1 MQGGV
6 LFISCIISI
15 EIYRDFHGVFK
26 KKIPGCPKKTEK
38 MRLFDKKI
46 SVYEGIHGTDKY
58 KIATVRQ
65 FLFDYPKQYEK
76 EIMAVRSAPTEDK
89 QKRLKK
95 SLPMATI
102 SGLFSNYSAAGL
114 VEHSGLLAVDIDGK
128 DNPGA
133 DMEQLKK
140 DLATVPQIAYIGL
153 SCRGNGL
160 FCVVP
165 IAFPQCHAQHFAA
178 IKDYFSSKGI
188 TIDSGCGAIT
198 QTRFVSFD
206 PSPYINEK
214 AVKFTQTKFATHRP
228 PSRQHPSIDGNNTIA
243 KVMDYCRTIEATGK
257 DITDK
262 YNDWFRVGA
271 ALASLGEAGR
281 TPFHMVSRQ
290 YSAYNEAKTERKF
303 NSILRSVHGINIGTF
318 FYICNEH
325 GINLRPG

>member
-1 MQGGV
+1 
-6 LFISCIISI
+6 
-15 EIYRDFHGVFK
+15 
-26 KKIPGCPKKTEK
+26 

-46 SVYEGIHGTDKY
+46 SVYEGIHGTDEY

-133 DMEQLKK
+133 DMELLKK

-160 FCVVP
+160 YCVVP
-165 IAFPQCHAQHFAA
+165 IAHPQLHDRHFAA

-188 TIDSGCGAIT
+188 NIDSGCGDIT
-198 QTRFVSFD
+198 RTRFVSFD
-206 PSPYINEK
+206 PTPYVNEK
-214 AVKFTQTKFATHRP
+214 AIKFTKTKFVEHRP
-228 PSRQHPSIDGNNTIA
+228 PSPRIEGNNTVDL
-243 KVMDYCRTIEATGK
+243 VMAYCREIEDKGV
-257 DITDK
+257 DITAD
-262 YNDWFRVGA
+262 YNIGWRQVGF

-290 YSAYNEAKTERKF
+290 NPDYNERETDRKF
-303 NSILRSVHGINIGTF
+303 DNLVRKGKDVGIGTF